1 MIHFYM
7 KQQHTKEYME
17 EATDP
22 VKYLYLHRLSAGGY
36 TRNMTMAPF
45 RKGNWMAGEQE
56 WR

>member
-1 MIHFYM
+1 M

-45 RKGNWMAGEQE
+45 RKRNWIAGEQE